1 MKKKIL
7 SYLLIVLVLAG
18 ILFTSCTNFNGTV
31 TPTLL
36 DSKDTEQ
43 TFITDLVVGSEKQE
57 IGNVSVNYDEENIYV
72 TYHITEDG
80 WELLKTNLYIGI
92 EPLSNSSPGQFPFS
106 KEISDS
112 QHLDEYVIPYTEIT
126 NFSFGD
132 ILYFAAYAE
141 VKKDSDT
148 EGAWGSGIEINP
160 GMNWAMYFSVKIPFD
175 DSYSGVVDIPE
186 TTKILD
192 GDTISKITY
201 ISDDMS
207 LIEFDHPTPQLNQLN
222 IGDIIVMG
230 VTEYTPEGLLRKVKK
245 VTKAGGKVII
255 ETEFGTLEEAIEDG
269 EFYFDISLQPEDIE
283 ESLSRTAG
291 IRPMTNKSLL
301 RDSSYDF
308 NYEIDVLAYDGDG
321 IPETL
326 EDNVTLL
333 GNLSFDYNLIFSA
346 KIADHELKNLT
357 FKNIIEIGEGININV
372 GGSLTVKLL
381 GKSLLKKPIR
391 LKPIT
396 FTIGPLPVVLIPIF
410 DLKWSIDGG
419 IYGTLTTEVARTDTF
434 TVGFEWSNGTAQPIA
449 DHHTEYDSSL
459 TSSAGFTIKGS
470 VGPEL
475 FCKIYGV
482 AGPYC
487 TVGPYIKGTG
497 DKYANP
503 WWELKGGL
511 HVLAGAKLE
520 IFRITYAEV
529 HLTVLDV
536 SKTIL
541 QADGPFPNYAPIIT
555 SLVADSD
562 TLQANESTTITCFA
576 SDPDGDTITYDWS
589 SPDGGTISGSG
600 STITWTAPST
610 EGNYTIVCE
619 VSDGKASDSASV
631 NIIVSETNHP
641 PTIDSTSITVATKD
655 EPYIYDVEANDLDG
669 DSLTY
674 SLTTKP
680 DGMNIN
686 PSTGLITWT
695 PSATG
700 DFNVNVR
707 VSDGELF
714 DTQSYTITVYSVA
727 PETHT
732 ITASAGLNGSIDP
745 SGEITVNQGLDQS
758 FTMTPDTGYQIE
770 DVSVDGISIG
780 TVSNYTF
787 TNVTEDHT
795 IAATFSLSSGTGSV
809 YYVPKDF
816 DTIQAAINNAV
827 NGDTIIVSIG
837 IYYENINFSG
847 KNITLRSTNPDD
859 PSVVASTIID
869 GGMDDNVVTFWSGE
883 TQQAVLSGFTI
894 QNGSSVWGGGIE
906 VWESSPTIIG
916 NTITG
921 NKATS
926 GGGGIDLTN
935 SSPTIIGNII
945 TNNEAIGFGEGGGI
959 YLTWH
964 SAPIIENNNIHSNFA
979 FSGGGIF
986 MTVSSA
992 PIIKNNTISNNMA
1005 FTEGGGGG
1013 IYIEN
1018 SSPTIGGTDSSDT
1031 GNYNTF
1037 DFNIPD
1043 HIYPNPDAYP
1053 YNYFF

>member
-1 MKKKIL
+1 MKKIKF

-36 DSKDTEQ
+36 NSKDTEQ
-43 TFITDLVVGSEKQE
+43 TFITDLVVGSKKQE
-57 IGNVSVNYDEENIYV
+57 IGNVSVNYDEGNIYV

-92 EPLSNSSPGQFPFS
+92 EPLLNSSPGQFPFS

-148 EGAWGSGIEINP
+148 EGAWGNGIEINP
-160 GMNWAMYFSVKIPFD
+160 DMNWAMYFSVKIPFD

-201 ISDDMS
+201 ILDDMS

-230 VTEYTPEGLLRKVKK
+230 VTDYTPEGLLRKITSISK
-245 VTKAGGKVII
+245 TGGKVII

-291 IRPMTNKSLL
+291 IKPMTNKSLL

-434 TVGFEWSNGTAQPIA
+434 TAGFEWSNGTAQPIA

-487 TVGPYIKGTG
+487 TIGPYIKGTG

-520 IFRITYAEV
+520 IFSIAYAEV

-562 TLQANESTTITCFA
+562 TLQANESMTITCFA
-576 SDPDGDTITYDWS
+576 SDPDGDALSHDWS

-600 STITWTAPST
+600 STITWTAPGTAGSYPVNCT
-610 EGNYTIVCE
+610 
-619 VSDGKASDSASV
+619 VSDWLESASKQV
-631 NIIVSETNHP
+631 I
-641 PTIDSTSITVATKD
+641 ITV
-655 EPYIYDVEANDLDG
+655 EEDV
-669 DSLTY
+669 
-674 SLTTKP
+674 
-680 DGMNIN
+680 
-686 PSTGLITWT
+686 
-695 PSATG
+695 
-700 DFNVNVR
+700 
-707 VSDGELF
+707 
-714 DTQSYTITVYSVA
+714 
-727 PETHT
+727 PETFT
-732 ITASAGLNGSIDP
+732 ITAIAGEGGTISP
-745 SGEITVNQGLDQS
+745 SGQITVNEGERAPTFFISPNSCYRIGEILVDDEEAWNSGAVVVLYS
-758 FTMTPDTGYQIE
+758 F
-770 DVSVDGISIG
+770 G
-780 TVSNYTF
+780 TIQQ
-787 TNVTEDHT
+787 DHT
-795 IAATFSLSSGTGSV
+795 IEVSFVSGIQNYNTEAV
-809 YYVPKDF
+809 YG
-816 DTIQAAINNAV
+816 TIQAAIDDALD
-827 NGDTIIVSIG
+827 GQMIRLWPGT
-837 IYYENINFSG
+837 YYENIVFDG
-847 KNITLRSTNPDD
+847 RNITLRSVHDFQYRA
-859 PSVVASTIID
+859 VID
-869 GGMDDNVVTFWSGE
+869 GEGKDFVVKFIGGDTSTLKKVILRNGDPIYGEIYVSDD
-883 TQQAVLSGFTI
+883 
-894 QNGSSVWGGGIE
+894 
-906 VWESSPTIIG
+906 SSPT
-916 NTITG
+916 
-921 NKATS
+921 
-926 GGGGIDLTN
+926 
-935 SSPTIIGNII
+935 
-945 TNNEAIGFGEGGGI
+945 F
-959 YLTWH
+959 
-964 SAPIIENNNIHSNFA
+964 
-979 FSGGGIF
+979 
-986 MTVSSA
+986 
-992 PIIKNNTISNNMA
+992 
-1005 FTEGGGGG
+1005 
-1013 IYIEN
+1013 
-1018 SSPTIGGTDSSDT
+1018 
-1031 GNYNTF
+1031 
-1037 DFNIPD
+1037 
-1043 HIYPNPDAYP
+1043 
-1053 YNYFF
+1053 

>member
-43 TFITDLVVGSEKQE
+43 AFITDLVVGSEKQE

-126 NFSFGD
+126 NFTFGD

-291 IRPMTNKSLL
+291 IKPMTNKSLL

-396 FTIGPLPVVLIPIF
+396 FMIGPLPVVLIPIF

-555 SLVADSD
+555 SLVADSNTID
-562 TLQANESTTITCFA
+562 INESTAITCFA
-576 SDPDGDTITYDWS
+576 TDPDGDTLTYDWT

-600 STITWTAPST
+600 SSITWTAPST
-610 EGNYTIVCE
+610 AGSYPVNCT
-619 VSDGKASDSASV
+619 VSDWLES
-631 NIIVSETNHP
+631 VSEQVIILVH
-641 PTIDSTSITVATKD
+641 
-655 EPYIYDVEANDLDG
+655 
-669 DSLTY
+669 
-674 SLTTKP
+674 
-680 DGMNIN
+680 
-686 PSTGLITWT
+686 
-695 PSATG
+695 
-700 DFNVNVR
+700 
-707 VSDGELF
+707 
-714 DTQSYTITVYSVA
+714 
-727 PETHT
+727 
-732 ITASAGLNGSIDP
+732 
-745 SGEITVNQGLDQS
+745 
-758 FTMTPDTGYQIE
+758 
-770 DVSVDGISIG
+770 
-780 TVSNYTF
+780 
-787 TNVTEDHT
+787 
-795 IAATFSLSSGTGSV
+795 SGTGPSNQV
-809 YYVPKDF
+809 YNLTKD
-816 DTIQAAINNAV
+816 TYYNAIQVAINNAD
-827 NGDTIIVSIG
+827 NGDNIIVYPG
-837 IYYENINFSG
+837 TYYENINYLG
-847 KNITLRSTNPDD
+847 KNITLSSTNPND
-859 PSVVASTIID
+859 PSIVDSTIID
-869 GGMDDNVVTFWSGE
+869 GGGNNTVVTFENGE
-883 TQQAVLSGFTI
+883 TEQAVLSGFTI
-894 QNGSSVWGGGIE
+894 ENGYTAFDWDDWDGYNLPNGGGILITN
-906 VWESSPTIIG
+906 ESSPIITK

-921 NKATS
+921 NWGYDGGGIYIYNSSPIINGNTIIDNSADYDGGGIYMELSFPDITNNEIIFNTAHDGGGIYMENPGPNYQDRYDITYNIIANNTAS
-926 GGGGIDLTN
+926 QGGGIHMRNCSPYITDNSITDNVASRFGGGGIYVEW
-935 SSPTIIGNII
+935 SSYPIIARNII
-945 TNNEAIGFGEGGGI
+945 TR
-959 YLTWH
+959 
-964 SAPIIENNNIHSNFA
+964 NISKGWYGAN
-979 FSGGGIF
+979 
-986 MTVSSA
+986 
-992 PIIKNNTISNNMA
+992 
-1005 FTEGGGGG
+1005 GGGG
-1013 IYIEN
+1013 IYIRA
-1018 SSPTIGGTDSSDT
+1018 SYPTITDNSITDNMSIQDGGGIVVYSNGDIFPDTERPTGWGSSGDSD
-1031 GNYNTF
+1031 YYQ
-1037 DFNIPD
+1037 NIPED
-1043 HIYPNPDAYP
+1043 DTEPQEPIYGPAYNIFSGNRHGDPLDYTEGAHVSFHRPIIPP
-1053 YNYFF
+1053 Y